1 MSNPVARLLA
11 SGPMQCL
18 TVRPAEVPRSVRY
31 PQACGAP
38 LDPRQ
43 VEGFYHPRI
52 VLLGSPT
59 VVPVRRSALRMSCR
73 AGCGCGTRVH
83 VPSCRLVR
91 TAVGALALRTAV
103 VAGPALAAV
112 TMALATAGCSAGSS
126 AAVPSP
132 SAAGPTRL
140 SVPASSQ
147 SSSSDPSA
155 AATTAVLRQYD
166 AFWGALPPAS
176 AATTDTSRLDALFA
190 TTTTPELSQLVETFG
205 KQRTA
210 GKVLYGR
217 DVLHPVVTSVAN
229 DLARVTDCQ
238 DSSQSG
244 VMDLKSGR
252 RLTVGVS
259 RNPVDATLLMRG
271 GVWKVSVVHYRP
283 GDTC

>member
-1 MSNPVARLLA
+1 MSQP
-11 SGPMQCL
+11 S
-18 TVRPAEVPRSVRY
+18 RPAVGIRADAMPDLPSGRSPRSVRY
-31 PQACGAP
+31 PQACGAA
-38 LDPRQ
+38 LDPSQ
-43 VEGFYHPRI
+43 VEGFHPPRR
-52 VLLGSPT
+52 VLSGSPT

-73 AGCGCGTRVH
+73 AGSGCGTRAH

-132 SAAGPTRL
+132 STAGPTRL

-147 SSSSDPSA
+147 SPSSDPSA

-190 TTTTPELSQLVETFG
+190 TTTTPELSQLVEMLG

-229 DLARVTDCQ
+229 GLARVTDCQ